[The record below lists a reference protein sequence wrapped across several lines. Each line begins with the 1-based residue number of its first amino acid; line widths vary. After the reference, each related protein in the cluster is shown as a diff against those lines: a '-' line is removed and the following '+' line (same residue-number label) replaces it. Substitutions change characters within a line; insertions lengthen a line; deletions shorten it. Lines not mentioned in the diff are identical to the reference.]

1 MEEDRR
7 RRRGGGVLKRM
18 RWGRSGGLKEMGRE
32 GRRLC
37 RCFRPANY

>member
-18 RWGRSGGLKEMGRE
+18 RWGRSGGLKEMGRGGE
-32 GRRLC
+32 EVVSV
-37 RCFRPANY
+37 F

>member
-18 RWGRSGGLKEMGRE
+18 RWGRSDGLKEMGRE
-32 GRRLC
+32 GEEVVSV
-37 RCFRPANY
+37 F